1 MVLPVAEVRNP
12 SDSDAEPMLSG
23 HDAERG
29 SEVVTEG
36 NGRIGERP
44 PCDLSV
50 AIVCRSNEDTIGR
63 TLDSVGGLASEIVA
77 VDSGSTDG
85 TLDLLER
92 AGARIERTEWMGHV
106 RTKQRALEL
115 CRCRWVLSLDSDES
129 VEPRLASAI
138 REALALDER
147 GVAGYRVNRCVWM
160 HGRYLKHAWQP
171 EWRTRLVRRSLVP
184 DLIAWGGEDPHDQL
198 IVRAGAG
205 SVRRLE
211 GRVRH
216 DTAPDFGAF
225 LESQLR
231 LSRVAARSQVAK
243 GRRGSVWRVMTS
255 PGGAFLKQ
263 MVLKQAWR
271 DGWRGWCA
279 AGSTAAATLMK
290 HLMILDEARRA
301 RSDTNQPGCPPGMG
315 G

>member
-1 MVLPVAEVRNP
+1 
-12 SDSDAEPMLSG
+12 MLSG

-205 SVRRLE
+205 SVR
-211 GRVRH
+211 G
-216 DTAPDFGAF
+216 
-225 LESQLR
+225 S
-231 LSRVAARSQVAK
+231 ARSAHRQ
-243 GRRGSVWRVMTS
+243 
-255 PGGAFLKQ
+255 
-263 MVLKQAWR
+263 
-271 DGWRGWCA
+271 GWRRLGA
-279 AGSTAAATLMK
+279 ASRGQGSSRHGAGLRGVLGIPAQAVAGRGEVPGREGTPRKRVEGDDLARRRVPQADGAQAGVARWMAGVVRRRVDRSSNP
-290 HLMILDEARRA
+290 DEA
-301 RSDTNQPGCPPGMG
+301 SYDP
-315 G
+315 